1 MSETALFTLKAIL
14 ALFPFNFSWEKFVSL
29 SQREL
34 HLLETYP
41 EVARL

>member
-14 ALFPFNFSWEKFVSL
+14 ALFAIFFSWEKFVSL

-34 HLLETYP
+34 HLLEIYP
-41 EVARL
+41 EVAR

>member
-14 ALFPFNFSWEKFVSL
+14 ALFAINFSWEKFVSL

-34 HLLETYP
+34 RLLEIYP